1 VDANITNIAN
11 TEKIFY
17 LFLDMNN
24 IIATYR
30 YIPYGTKVNVV
41 VTNDIASSLMQYD
54 SDYDE
59 SVDYSGWVASFVE
72 GKLNTCYIILK
83 QEATVSDIVHEVTHL
98 VQYVL
103 KYHNVNISDEY
114 DENMAYGIS
123 FWSELILA
131 SLRPD
136 TPYLTSWVKEQAQI
150 SQSPLN

>member
-1 VDANITNIAN
+1 
-11 TEKIFY
+11 
-17 LFLDMNN
+17 MNN

-41 VTNDIASSLMQYD
+41 VTNDLAASILQYD

-83 QEATVSDIVHEVTHL
+83 QEATISDIIHEVTHL

-103 KYHNVNISDEY
+103 KYHNVNIAEEY

-131 SLRPD
+131 SVRPD
-136 TPYLTSWVKEQAQI
+136 TPDLTSWVKEQAQT
-150 SQSPLN
+150 SQSPSN

>member
-1 VDANITNIAN
+1 
-11 TEKIFY
+11 
-17 LFLDMNN
+17 MNN

-41 VTNDIASSLMQYD
+41 VTNDLAASILQYD

-83 QEATVSDIVHEVTHL
+83 QEATISDIIHEVTHL

-103 KYHNVNISDEY
+103 KYHNVNIADEY

-131 SLRPD
+131 SVRPD
-136 TPYLTSWVKEQAQI
+136 TPYLTSWVKEQAQT
-150 SQSPLN
+150 SESALD

>member
-1 VDANITNIAN
+1 MDANITNIAN

-41 VTNDIASSLMQYD
+41 VTNDIASSILQYD
-54 SDYDE
+54 PDYDE

-72 GKLNTCYIILK
+72 GKQNTCYIILK
-83 QEATVSDIVHEVTHL
+83 QEATVSDIIHEVTHL

-103 KYHNVNISDEY
+103 KYHNVNIADEY

-136 TPYLTSWVKEQAQI
+136 TPYLTSWVKAQVQT
-150 SQSPLN
+150 SQSPSN

>member
-1 VDANITNIAN
+1 
-11 TEKIFY
+11 
-17 LFLDMNN
+17 MNN

-41 VTNDIASSLMQYD
+41 VTNDLAASILQYD
-54 SDYDE
+54 PDYDE

-83 QEATVSDIVHEVTHL
+83 QEATISDIIHEVTHL

-103 KYHNVNISDEY
+103 KYHNVNIADEY

-136 TPYLTSWVKEQAQI
+136 TPYLTSWVKEQAQT
-150 SQSPLN
+150 SQSPSN

>member
-1 VDANITNIAN
+1 
-11 TEKIFY
+11 
-17 LFLDMNN
+17 MNN

-41 VTNDIASSLMQYD
+41 VTNDLAASILQYD

-83 QEATVSDIVHEVTHL
+83 QEATISDIIHEVTHL

-103 KYHNVNISDEY
+103 KYHNVNIADEL

-131 SLRPD
+131 SVRPD
-136 TPYLTSWVKEQAQI
+136 TPYLTSWVKEQAQT
-150 SQSPLN
+150 SQSPSN

>member
-1 VDANITNIAN
+1 
-11 TEKIFY
+11 
-17 LFLDMNN
+17 MNN

-41 VTNDIASSLMQYD
+41 VTNDIAASILQYD

-83 QEATVSDIVHEVTHL
+83 QEATISDIIHEVTHL

-103 KYHNVNISDEY
+103 KYHNVNIADEL

-131 SLRPD
+131 SVRPD
-136 TPYLTSWVKEQAQI
+136 TPNLTDWVRAQAQT
-150 SQSPLN
+150 SESPLN

>member
-1 VDANITNIAN
+1 VFANITNIAN

-41 VTNDIASSLMQYD
+41 VTNDLAASILQYD

-83 QEATVSDIVHEVTHL
+83 QEATISDIIHEVTHL

-103 KYHNVNISDEY
+103 KYHNVNIADEY

-136 TPYLTSWVKEQAQI
+136 TPYLTSWVKEQAQT
-150 SQSPLN
+150 SQSSLN

>member
-1 VDANITNIAN
+1 VFANITNIAN
-11 TEKIFY
+11 TQKIFY
-17 LFLDMNN
+17 LILGMNN

-41 VTNDIASSLMQYD
+41 VTNDLAASILQYD

-83 QEATVSDIVHEVTHL
+83 QEATISDIIHEVTHL

-103 KYHNVNISDEY
+103 KYHNVNIADEY

-136 TPYLTSWVKEQAQI
+136 TPYLTSWVKEQAQT
-150 SQSPLN
+150 SQSPSN

>member
-1 VDANITNIAN
+1 VFANITNIAN

-41 VTNDIASSLMQYD
+41 VTNDIASSILQYD

-83 QEATVSDIVHEVTHL
+83 QEATISDIIHEVTHL

-103 KYHNVNISDEY
+103 KYHNVNIADEL

-131 SLRPD
+131 SVRPD
-136 TPYLTSWVKEQAQI
+136 TPYLTDWVKEQAQT
-150 SQSPLN
+150 SQSPSN